1 MVDKRMVHSLV
12 HRIQHLVLT
21 LGFSQG
27 LESREVELLDDF
39 TTPRSAEG
47 LEALSPESF
56 CSLLHFSLLI
66 LFEFVLI
73 DGDVTILVTVALSH
87 IEASSVPPS
96 VPKDVLT

>member
-1 MVDKRMVHSLV
+1 MVEKCMVHSLV

-27 LESREVELLDDF
+27 LESKEVELLDDF

-47 LEALSPESF
+47 LEALLPESF
-56 CSLLHFSLLI
+56 CGLLHFILLI
-66 LFEFVLI
+66 LFELVLI
-73 DGDVTILVTVALSH
+73 DGDVTILVAVVLSH

-96 VPKDVLT
+96 MPKDVLT

>member
-1 MVDKRMVHSLV
+1 MVHSLV

-27 LESREVELLDDF
+27 LESREVELLEDF
-39 TTPRSAEG
+39 TTPHSAEG

-56 CSLLHFSLLI
+56 YGFLHFSLLI

-73 DGDVTILVTVALSH
+73 DEDVTILITVAPSH
-87 IEASSVPPS
+87 IEASSVPPG